1 MAPCSPSSLGNASPR
16 PQFLQNKNGRK
27 YESRNDDSRNDD
39 SRNDDSRNHYW
50 LAVVP
55 LRAMLLLACLLA
67 CGAGKV
73 GVAAEPT
80 FAQVVASVQPKVV
93 KIYGAGGIKGLEAYQ
108 SGFLISAEGHVLT
121 AWSYVL
127 DTGDDAVTVILDD
140 GRRFSAKLV
149 GADPRLE
156 VAVLKCEANDL
167 PHFKLDNAVV
177 VEPGARVLAFSNLF
191 NVATGNEPASVLKGV
206 VSAKTPLTARRGA
219 YQTTYNGPVYVL
231 DAMTNNPGAPGG
243 LLTDRRG
250 RLVGLIGKELRNA
263 QNSTWLNY
271 AVPIGELVGAVD
283 DILAGKVRPRSAGD
297 QAKAKKPKE
306 PVTLNLLGLTL
317 VPDVLA
323 KTPPYLDR
331 VAVGSVAAKAGLRAD
346 DLVLFVNERAVS
358 SCKVLLEELTY
369 IDRLDDVR
377 LIVQRGQELV
387 EVTLAAE

>member
-1 MAPCSPSSLGNASPR
+1 MALSNPSSPSSDSPSSDSLLSKLLRNPSPPLVQRLLEIRRLGIRRLGVRQMA
-16 PQFLQNKNGRK
+16 LG
-27 YESRNDDSRNDD
+27 
-39 SRNDDSRNHYW
+39 
-50 LAVVP
+50 
-55 LRAMLLLACLLA
+55 LLACLLL
-67 CGAGKV
+67 CGGWK
-73 GVAAEPT
+73 VAAAADPT
-80 FAQVVASVQPKVV
+80 FAQIVASVQPKVV

-156 VAVLKCEANDL
+156 VAVLKCEATDL

-317 VPDVLA
+317 VPDVLT

-358 SCKVLLEELTY
+358 SCKVLLEELTF

-387 EVTLAAE
+387 EVTLTAE